1 MADTQTRVD
10 RRCENVAL
18 GGLVVQLASVGLTS
32 AVWYWS
38 GGSDAIKSCAALML
52 VGIPIWIVLRIVFR
66 QLRRVQAEE
75 LETAELKRAQAA
87 GDSTALFEV
96 DREELLIEQSRLKW
110 MVKWLLPATTVVL
123 FTMLFA
129 LQFTMWNWSFEA
141 AFKATGEGGIVR
153 TSQPTLWM
161 WFIVFVGF
169 VCFLFARYTL
179 ALARIRQEWEI
190 LRAGATCMAASA
202 ISCLLLALT
211 LMASSQLGWVE
222 PLYAYLVRAVL
233 LVLAVELATNFVL
246 DFYRPRTRR
255 KLPRPSFESRLFGL
269 VSEPGGIA
277 KSIADAVNYQF
288 GFEVS
293 TTWFYQLL
301 QRWFL
306 PLVVTCFLIILGLSM
321 VVVVEADEQVVV
333 ERFGRPWRENA
344 ADPASP
350 LVVLGPGIHFKR
362 PFPIDITRRVPV
374 ERISELTIGET
385 TRKTPE
391 EDHKAILWTEQHE
404 FVPELMLLVAAPN
417 ENGPA
422 AVRAPADENG
432 RSPDRSVSSSLL
444 MVSVPIQYRIQ
455 DLNAYLYKY
464 EDVEKVMEE
473 VVYQILSDYAS
484 NVDVDAL
491 ISHGR
496 RELNEGLRSRFQEKI
511 DELGLGIDL
520 VFVGIR
526 GAHPPAQD
534 QVAAAFHEVVS
545 AETRMVATIN
555 AARGQ
560 EQTILTRVAGSVDR
574 ARELD
579 AAILDKKR
587 VENDASATP
596 EQIAAAASRVDELLV
611 GDPERRILPIG
622 GEAAVDIAAAHD
634 RATRLVSAAARKA
647 TAFDAEVAAYT
658 AAPDLYMA
666 RRRLD
671 VYRQLGDIRKFF
683 IMGDPSKVL
692 IEVDTEEKAAL
703 DSVLQSGAE
712 KERAKSGG

>member
-1 MADTQTRVD
+1 
-10 RRCENVAL
+10 VAL
-18 GGLVVQLASVGLTS
+18 GGLVIQVASVALTA
-32 AVWYWS
+32 AVWHWS
-38 GGSDAIKSCAALML
+38 GGSDAIKSCAVLML
-52 VGIPIWIVLRIVFR
+52 VGVPIWVVLRIVFR

-75 LETAELKRAQAA
+75 LETTELRRAQAA
-87 GDSTALFEV
+87 GDNTALFEV

-110 MVKWLLPATTVVL
+110 MVKWLLPATTVIL
-123 FTMLFA
+123 FTMLFVF
-129 LQFTMWNWSFEA
+129 QFTIWNWSFDA
-141 AFKATGEGGIVR
+141 AFQPLGSGGVIR
-153 TSQPTLWM
+153 TTQPTLWM

-190 LRAGATCMAASA
+190 LRAGAACMAASA

-211 LMASSQLGWVE
+211 LMASSQLSWVE

-233 LVLAVELATNFVL
+233 LILAVEFALNFVL

-306 PLVVTCFLIILGLSM
+306 PLVVTCFLIILGLST
-321 VVVVEADEQVVV
+321 VVVVEADEHVVV
-333 ERFGRPWRENA
+333 ERFGSPWRENA
-344 ADPASP
+344 ADPNSP
-350 LVVLGPGIHFKR
+350 LVILGPGIHFKR

-374 ERISELTIGET
+374 EQISELTIGEAS
-385 TRKTPE
+385 KAE
-391 EDHKAILWTEQHE
+391 SEDPGKAILWTEQHE
-404 FVPELMLLVAAPN
+404 YVPELMLLVAAPQSASQPTR
-417 ENGPA
+417 PA
-422 AVRAPADENG
+422 VDPNAAPGA
-432 RSPDRSVSSSLL
+432 RSADRSVSSSLL
-444 MVSVPIQYRIQ
+444 MVSVPIQYRIK

-464 EDVEKVMEE
+464 ESVEKVMEG

-484 NVDVDAL
+484 NVDIDAL

-496 RELNEGLRSRFQEKI
+496 RELNEELRTRFQAKI
-511 DELGLGIDL
+511 NELGLGIDL

-545 AETRMVATIN
+545 AETRMAATIN

-579 AAILDKKR
+579 AAIQEKKR
-587 VENDASATP
+587 IDSDPAATA
-596 EQIAAAASRVDELLV
+596 EQIAAANARLDELLM
-611 GDPERRILPIG
+611 GNPEKDILPIG
-622 GEAAVDIAAAHD
+622 GEAAVGIANARD
-634 RATRLVSAAARKA
+634 GATQRISEAIRKSM
-647 TAFDAEVAAYT
+647 AFSAEVASYNAS
-658 AAPDLYMA
+658 PELYMA

-671 VYRQLGDIRKFF
+671 VYRRLGNVRKYF
-683 IMGDPSKVL
+683 IDGDPTKVM
-692 IEVDTEEKAAL
+692 IEWDDEEQAAL
-703 DSVLQSGAE
+703 DQVLESGAD
-712 KERAKSGG
+712 KERSKSGQ